1 MAVQICPLF
10 DAPYFTY
17 TMDLSQETFGLT
29 FRYSS
34 RSEGYLLDIFDAEE
48 SPIIR
53 NIQLVPVTALIKQYA
68 LDRIQGEFLLLPIES
83 TSLSES
89 GITNPRELYKTHYL
103 SYITED

>member
-10 DAPYFTY
+10 DSPYYTY

-34 RSEGYLLDIFDAEE
+34 RSEGYLMDIFDAEE
-48 SPIIR
+48 NAILR
-53 NIQLVPVTALIKQYA
+53 NILLVPVMQLTRQYS
-68 LDRIQGEFLLLPIES
+68 LDSPQGEFILLPIES
-83 TSLSES
+83 TNISES
-89 GITNPRELYKTHYL
+89 GVPNPRELHKTHYL